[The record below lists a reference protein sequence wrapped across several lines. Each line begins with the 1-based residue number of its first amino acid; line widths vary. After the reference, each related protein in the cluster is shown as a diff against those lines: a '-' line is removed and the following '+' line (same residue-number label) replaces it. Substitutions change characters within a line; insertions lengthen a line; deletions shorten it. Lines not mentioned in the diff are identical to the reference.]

1 MEMNQNYYFLTNLLY
16 HYVLL
21 SMFLDSGN
29 IMRKEDLTQLMID
42 DNENNY
48 YQEVLELIYKRYPNL
63 SRGGVDVDQIISSL
77 IGVANKQDVE
87 NWNRKQFED
96 FAGLVA
102 DTAIDFFSGYSD
114 IAGAG

>member
-1 MEMNQNYYFLTNLLY
+1 MKINQKYFLTNLLY

-21 SMFLDSGN
+21 RIFLDSGC
-29 IMRKEDLTQLMID
+29 ILRKEDLMQSMID
-42 DNENNY
+42 SNENCY
-48 YQEVLELIYKRYPNL
+48 YEEILELIYEQYPSL
-63 SRGGVDVDQIISSL
+63 SRGGVDVDQVISSL
-77 IGVANKQDVE
+77 IGVADQQEVE